1 MFTLASVAAAS
12 LALVFAWAAVAKLRS
27 PGQTAE
33 GFAALHLPRPDALAW
48 AVPGIELATAVALL
62 VRPVWGAL
70 VAFALLTGFTVF
82 LADVVRRGVPVSCH
96 CFGAGGDRPVD
107 RRSLYRNGA
116 LLAIALCVIV
126 LA

>member
-1 MFTLASVAAAS
+1 MSTLASVAAAG

-27 PGQTAE
+27 PGRTAE
-33 GFAALHLPRPDALAW
+33 GFAALRLPRPDALAW

-96 CFGAGGDRPVD
+96 CFGAGVDRPVD

-116 LLAIALCVIV
+116 LLSIALFVVV